1 LIAEIHLVSRK
12 RLYNQQ
18 ICVSRRSKAN
28 FLQFID
34 KWAGPDALVSMETI
48 IGAFA
53 RQADWGVGRLL
64 CIAASM

>member
-1 LIAEIHLVSRK
+1 
-12 RLYNQQ
+12 
-18 ICVSRRSKAN
+18 VSRRSKAN